1 MASSAGGTGGVF
13 CALVPC
19 RTFVWAPHVWCRI
32 FGWAG
37 HDTSARHGGTV
48 EVNGGDEPE
57 LDAPIDSDFL
67 LRFLRVRKFNVDAA
81 LQTIRKYYRVRTE
94 CGSVFLDFLPSKV
107 SPEARAL
114 ITVMPEKDVYGRRI
128 LYINVGEWTPEMT
141 FSEFQKALM
150 ICVEHLASDP
160 VTQTLGVVLLLDYDG
175 FTIDK
180 MLGVSIGRLK
190 KILEYFQDCA
200 PMRLKAVHILNQ
212 SYTFD
217 FICGQ
222 FFLASLL
229 SREKFKLHGENYQKL
244 HEEISPSV
252 LPEKY
257 GGTGPPLD
265 FEGFW
270 RQLELDDK
278 LFIAN
283 NQYGYSWTTAED
295 EFQTGT

>member
-1 MASSAGGTGGVF
+1 MLS
-13 CALVPC
+13 
-19 RTFVWAPHVWCRI
+19 
-32 FGWAG
+32 
-37 HDTSARHGGTV
+37 
-48 EVNGGDEPE
+48 DEPE
-57 LDAPIDSDFL
+57 LDAPIESDFL

-107 SPEARAL
+107 SPAARAL
-114 ITVMPEKDVYGRRI
+114 ITVMPEKDVYGRCI

-160 VTQTLGVVLLLDYDG
+160 VTQTLGVVLLLDYNG

-190 KILEYFQDCA
+190 EILEYFQGCIVNA
-200 PMRLKAVHILNQ
+200 ALHLCCSVRPVKYPMGTIYAGGVLTLIASLL
-212 SYTFD
+212 
-217 FICGQ
+217 
-222 FFLASLL
+222 FLASLL
-229 SREKFKLHGENYQKL
+229 SREKFKLHGENYEKL
-244 HEEISPSV
+244 HEKIPPSV

-257 GGTGPPLD
+257 GGTVPPLD
-265 FEGFW
+265 CERFW
-270 RQLELDDK
+270 RQLELKDE

-283 NQYGYSWTTAED
+283 NQYGIFLD
-295 EFQTGT
+295 DG